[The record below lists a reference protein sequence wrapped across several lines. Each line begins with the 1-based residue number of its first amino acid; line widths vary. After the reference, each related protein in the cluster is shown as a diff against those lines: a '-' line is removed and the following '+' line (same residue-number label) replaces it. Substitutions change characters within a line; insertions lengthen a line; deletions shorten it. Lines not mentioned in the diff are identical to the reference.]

1 MGVIEGGDQ
10 GEGEDEWRREGG
22 GKARQSMEVGLVG
35 CAERALMVV
44 GGAAVMMNVQM
55 DGCANK
61 WQPRSVNRSQN

>member
-22 GKARQSMEVGLVG
+22 GKARQSMVGLVG

-44 GGAAVMMNVQM
+44 GGAAVMMNVQWM
-55 DGCANK
+55 GVPTSGNH
-61 WQPRSVNRSQN
+61 PRSVNRSQN